1 MVRSWG
7 PASHHG
13 AERSSQTGQASFTLG
28 CWQRWWGECGEKRR
42 SDPSTPTWLWGEVGV
57 MGRFP
62 QSWNHRLQRKTDP
75 KCPPGP
81 FGSDALGPEGSQV
94 LPCCSKCILE
104 PMAPSTRECDCR
116 TEPQRTRFQTHCPR
130 ICVLGRSAG
139 DWHAWAN

>member
-1 MVRSWG
+1 MGRREAAKLARPPLPLVAGSGGGGSAARRG
-7 PASHHG
+7 G
-13 AERSSQTGQASFTLG
+13 QT
-28 CWQRWWGECGEKRR
+28 RPH
-42 SDPSTPTWLWGEVGV
+42 PSTPTWLWGEVGV